1 MIHIGR
7 ILKFTAAVIFSMT
20 CFQYISRAQDHARKI
35 AENGLV
41 DAVQMYENGRM
52 ADADALLEAICK
64 RTPEIDGAWY
74 YRGLARMQMNDA
86 EGAERY
92 LKKAVSLDSANYWYR
107 YMLAGLYAMTD
118 RTDRTIDMYRSL
130 MKDFPKKTE
139 LYYSI
144 ARLYIDQKNFD
155 EALKTIDDIET
166 QFGKS
171 DGSVM
176 TKFNILRQQ
185 GRHEEA
191 FAVLDEYSKEYSSP
205 QVLSMRGD

>member
-74 YRGLARMQMNDA
+74 
-86 EGAERY
+86 
-92 LKKAVSLDSANYWYR
+92 
-107 YMLAGLYAMTD
+107 
-118 RTDRTIDMYRSL
+118 
-130 MKDFPKKTE
+130 
-139 LYYSI
+139 
-144 ARLYIDQKNFD
+144 
-155 EALKTIDDIET
+155 
-166 QFGKS
+166 
-171 DGSVM
+171 
-176 TKFNILRQQ
+176 
-185 GRHEEA
+185 
-191 FAVLDEYSKEYSSP
+191 
-205 QVLSMRGD
+205 